1 MTGYELS
8 RRWFDWAFENPE
20 KISPNHGILYFFCI
34 EQCNRLGWKEKFGL
48 PTSLAMEAIGI
59 KSYNTYKKTLHEL
72 IDWGFITMIQKS
84 ENQYKANIIA
94 LSNFNKPLDKSLN
107 KPLDKSNANHLHITE
122 QIKDSIDK
130 QETIKQENKKEE
142 TLSLF
147 SEDFKKFVDW
157 VNGIGDKIMKLRK
170 PFTEKEYR
178 AIVDEIKKGS
188 YTWDDVKNVLENMQ
202 NHKDLL
208 KKYES
213 AYLTFNNWVKIRK
226 ERTATKEP
234 VSESKGKLP
243 VASLSELNKPIK

>member
-8 RRWFDWAFENPE
+8 RTWFDWAFENPD

-48 PTSLAMEAIGI
+48 PASLAMEAIGI
-59 KSYNTYKKTLHEL
+59 KSYNTYKKTLNEL
-72 IDWGFITMIQKS
+72 IEWGFITMIQKS
-84 ENQYKANIIA
+84 ENQYKSNIIA
-94 LSNFNKPLDKSLN
+94 LSNFNKSLDKPLN
-107 KPLDKSNANHLHITE
+107 KSLDKSNANHLHITE

-178 AIVDEIKKGS
+178 IIKEEIKKGTYS
-188 YTWDDVKNVLENMQ
+188 LEEVKNLLESMQ
-202 NHKDLL
+202 NDKKLL
-208 KKYES
+208 TKYES
-213 AYLTFNNWVKIRK
+213 AYLTFNSWMKIRK
-226 ERTATKEP
+226 ERAGTKEP
-234 VSESKGKLP
+234 VSESKGKLD
-243 VASLSELNKPIK
+243 VATFAELNKPYQ